1 MDYQAFYSEIA
12 NWIIQVNQ
20 QAATLGMQSNAF
32 WDWVMT
38 SSGELGNKYG
48 NTDLVIKQMLMLIE
62 WLEEVYKKMQ
72 Q

>member
-12 NWIIQVNQ
+12 NWIMQVNQ
-20 QAATLGMQSNAF
+20 QATSLGMQSNAF

>member
-12 NWIIQVNQ
+12 NWIMQVNQ
-20 QAATLGMQSNAF
+20 QAATLGMQSHAF